1 MKVFTLLPPAYGEAM
16 FSDPVL
22 YVAIGALGSLASAGF
37 LWWYTALTGRLL
49 KVQKSAN
56 DPFVFLTF
64 EVDPT
69 RERGALYVR
78 NSGGTPAL
86 DIVVMVD
93 DSKVPRADQL
103 RRLYRCDLLSPR
115 VGQHLLS
122 TVKLETLRD
131 GQRFLIECR
140 NVAGER
146 CRAPAAMIFD
156 RALDTHFR
164 WDFPERFP
172 WGDEKR

>member
-1 MKVFTLLPPAYGEAM
+1 LSNPGF
-16 FSDPVL
+16 
-22 YVAIGALGSLASAGF
+22 YVAMSALGSLASAGF
-37 LWWYTALTGRLL
+37 LWWYTILTGQLL

-56 DPFVFLTF
+56 DPFVFLTI
-64 EVDPT
+64 EIDPT
-69 RERGALYVR
+69 DERGALYIR
-78 NSGGTPAL
+78 NSGGTPAM

-93 DSKVPRADQL
+93 DSKVPRSDLL

-122 TVKLETLRD
+122 TMKLETLRD
-131 GQRFLIECR
+131 GQRFVIECR

-146 CRAPAAMIFD
+146 CPAPAAMVFD
-156 RALDTHFR
+156 RALDTLFR
-164 WDFPERFP
+164 WDFPEKFP